1 MLTFI
6 LVLPRK
12 TYLHLLFHMSQ
23 YIHLKNIFIRDQF
36 QVLLRHL
43 SELICIFLFSNLFN
57 LFKVALSSLSF
68 FNYLIWV
75 TILFSQ
81 VLYFSH
87 KVFQAQVE
95 LPSFSFRILQKLNS
109 QSVIQGFIEVK
120 TRMFLCMKF
129 VLISRQVLSWI
140 QSIKFQSFL
149 SFLSK
154 NCFYIQSNQELL
166 FLLSQYPLSVFHSQ
180 FNFYH
185 LNQSCLIDSL

>member
-12 TYLHLLFHMSQ
+12 TCLHLLFHMSQ
-23 YIHLKNIFIRDQF
+23 YIHLKNIIIHDQF
-36 QVLLRHL
+36 QVLLKHL
-43 SELICIFLFSNLFN
+43 FELICIFLFSNLFD
-57 LFKVALSSLSF
+57 LFRVTLSSLSF
-68 FNYLIWV
+68 LNYLVWI
-75 TILFSQ
+75 TFLFSQ

-95 LPSFSFRILQKLNS
+95 LPSFSFRILQKLNY
-109 QSVIQGFIEVK
+109 QSAIQGFIDVK

-129 VLISRQVLSWI
+129 VLISRQVLPWI

-166 FLLSQYPLSVFHSQ
+166 FQLSQYPLFVFLSQ